1 MNADARTVDRDR
13 SLQGIPD
20 AMLIDGEWVPAASGR
35 TFEVRN
41 PATGRV
47 IAAAPEGGKEDVDR
61 AVQAARRSFDTRAWR
76 GMSASDR
83 AKILWRVADLIDA
96 HSAEIVRAEVLD
108 NGMPQALATWTV
120 SLGAEAF
127 RYFAGWVTK
136 IHGLTSEISGPGG
149 NFHAFTTR
157 EPIGVAGLIIPW
169 NGPFTFAC
177 SKLSVALAAGCSCVL
192 KPAEETPLNALRLGK
207 LLEEAG
213 VPRGVVNIVTGFGT
227 TAGAALAAHPDVD
240 KIGFTGSTE
249 VGRAIIQAAAGNMKK
264 LTLELGGKS
273 PVVVFEDADLQKT
286 VAGVATGVF
295 TNSGQIC
302 IAGSRVYAHRS
313 VYEPMVEGLA
323 GVARALKVGS
333 GLEPETQIG
342 PLISQKQLDRVG
354 GLIRDGIASGAE
366 LVAGGERV
374 GQDGYFVQ
382 PTVLAKSPRDSRVM
396 REEIFGPVVS
406 VIPFDD
412 LEAVAAA
419 ANDTSYGL
427 ASAVWTR
434 DVSKAHTL
442 AKLIQA
448 GTVWVNCQLVY
459 DFSIP
464 YGGYKQSG
472 WGREYGFE
480 GLEAYLQTKSVFVQ
494 I

>member
-1 MNADARTVDRDR
+1 MNADAKTLDRDR
-13 SLQGIPD
+13 SLRGVPD
-20 AMLIDGEWVPAASGR
+20 GMLIDCEWSSATSGR

-47 IAAAPEGGKEDVDR
+47 IATVPEGGKEDIDR
-61 AVQAARRSFDTRAWR
+61 AVQAARRSFDTRVWR
-76 GMSASDR
+76 GMSASER

-96 HSAEIVRAEVLD
+96 NSEEIVRAEF
-108 NGMPQALATWTV
+108 WTT
-120 SLGAEAF
+120 ACH
-127 RYFAGWVTK
+127 RR
-136 IHGLTSEISGPGG
+136 
-149 NFHAFTTR
+149 NFHAFTMR

-213 VPRGVVNIVTGFGT
+213 VPRGVVNIVTGFGK
-227 TAGAALAAHPDVD
+227 TAGAALAAHPGVD

-249 VGRAIIQAAAGNMKK
+249 VGRAIIEASAGNMKK

-273 PVVVFEDADLQKT
+273 PVVVLEDADLQKT
-286 VAGVATGVF
+286 LVGVAMGVF

-323 GVARALKVGS
+323 GAARALKVGS
-333 GLEPETQIG
+333 GLEPDTQIG
-342 PLISQKQLDRVG
+342 PLISEKQLDRVG
-354 GLIRDGIASGAE
+354 GLIRDGVASGAE

-374 GQDGYFVQ
+374 GREGYFVQ
-382 PTVLAKSPRDSRVM
+382 PTVLAKSPSNSRVM

-427 ASAVWTR
+427 ASAVWTS
-434 DVSKAHTL
+434 DVSKAHSL

-459 DFSIP
+459 DFSMP